1 MQCLLTVDSS
11 TAQGGGRC
19 SHNLAI
25 ILHTETLYLPS
36 SPQSPAS
43 VIHPQRSSLSSLF
56 YAVGSTTLDP
66 RTSPAL
72 LLLSSNRIPP
82 PVARHSAAHCHRSS
96 PNGNMSAVCPA
107 RLPVLRW
114 LMGLP
119 TLSWRGSTSA
129 LPLLLLLL
137 LHHTSQASAQNM
149 DAMGDEHYSRGIGD
163 NCSASEGQGCRGSG
177 GPRTIH
183 LGYGGATALVNGG
196 ELVYLQLD
204 GEAPLSS
211 ISGLFDMLTLETSP
225 LELFSAARL
234 ESTQNCSFAEATG
247 LLDLDEQNVAKHQAT
262 TQVPV
267 PVFWP
272 LRLAVK
278 CAVDA
283 DITLHTKGR

>member
-1 MQCLLTVDSS
+1 
-11 TAQGGGRC
+11 
-19 SHNLAI
+19 
-25 ILHTETLYLPS
+25 
-36 SPQSPAS
+36 
-43 VIHPQRSSLSSLF
+43 
-56 YAVGSTTLDP
+56 
-66 RTSPAL
+66 
-72 LLLSSNRIPP
+72 
-82 PVARHSAAHCHRSS
+82 
-96 PNGNMSAVCPA
+96 
-107 RLPVLRW
+107 
-114 LMGLP
+114 MGLP

-149 DAMGDEHYSRGIGD
+149 DAINDEHFPRGIGE
-163 NCSASEGQGCRGSG
+163 NCSAGEGQGCRGSG

-211 ISGLFDMLTLETSP
+211 ISGLFDILTLETSP

-247 LLDLDEQNVAKHQAT
+247 LLDLDEQNVAKHQET
-262 TQVPV
+262 TQLPV